1 MGGDGGTKAVQRAY
15 LRGAGAASTTG
26 DGRMLLSSSSS
37 SNNTTTTRCDPQVQ
51 QQEALRAMQYC
62 YISDQPLQ
70 FDTDT
75 PTITAA
81 AAPSS
86 SSSSSSIVTC
96 RLGRLYNK
104 VAVIE
109 ALLERKQRLRSSAS
123 TQQGG
128 MEDVKEGQGRLGGH
142 IRGLK
147 DIYDVRF
154 HTVGNTATSTAT
166 STAATGQI
174 PHCPITG
181 RELNGMV
188 TAYALIPGNNLPR
201 NNSCNV
207 VSEYAI
213 QQLTE
218 AAIMTEYGATMKIRL
233 LPPASALPDIHR
245 AIELER
251 NNKESLLLLQRD
263 NKKNLRKTRDKRK
276 RTDEEDSHS

>member
-26 DGRMLLSSSSS
+26 DGRRLLSSSSSS
-37 SNNTTTTRCDPQVQ
+37 SNNTTITRCDPQVQ

-81 AAPSS
+81 AP
-86 SSSSSSIVTC
+86 SSSSIVTC

-123 TQQGG
+123 TQPGG
-128 MEDVKEGQGRLGGH
+128 VDDVKEGRLGGH

-154 HTVGNTATSTAT
+154 HTVADTATSTAT
-166 STAATGQI
+166 ATATASTGQI

-188 TAYALIPGNNLPR
+188 TAYALCIPGNNLPR
-201 NNSCNV
+201 NNNSCNV

-233 LPPASALPDIHR
+233 LPPTSALPDIHR
-245 AIELER
+245 AIALER
-251 NNKESLLLLQRD
+251 NNKESLLLQRD
-263 NKKNLRKTRDKRK
+263 KKKILKKQRDKRK
-276 RTDEEDSHS
+276 RTDEEASHS

>member
-26 DGRMLLSSSSS
+26 DGKLLFTSSSS
-37 SNNTTTTRCDPQVQ
+37 SNISSFDPQVQ

-70 FDTDT
+70 LDTDT
-75 PTITAA
+75 PTSTAA
-81 AAPSS
+81 AAP
-86 SSSSSSIVTC
+86 SSSIVTC

-128 MEDVKEGQGRLGGH
+128 MDDVKEGRLGGH

-154 HTVGNTATSTAT
+154 HTVGNTATATAT
-166 STAATGQI
+166 AI

-188 TAYALIPGNNLPR
+188 SAYALIPGNNNLPR

-245 AIELER
+245 AIALER
-251 NNKESLLLLQRD
+251 NNKESLLLQRD
-263 NKKNLRKTRDKRK
+263 KKKNLKKKRDKRK
-276 RTDEEDSHS
+276 RTDEHN

>member
-1 MGGDGGTKAVQRAY
+1 VQRAY

-26 DGRMLLSSSSS
+26 DGRLLSTSSSRNS
-37 SNNTTTTRCDPQVQ
+37 STTTTRFDPQVQ

-75 PTITAA
+75 PTSTAA
-81 AAPSS
+81 AAPS

-104 VAVIE
+104 VAIIE

-128 MEDVKEGQGRLGGH
+128 MDDVKEGRLGGH
-142 IRGLK
+142 VRGLK

-154 HTVGNTATSTAT
+154 HTVGNTSTAT
-166 STAATGQI
+166 ATAI

-188 TAYALIPGNNLPR
+188 TAYALIPGNNNLPR

-233 LPPASALPDIHR
+233 LPPASVLPDIHR
-245 AIELER
+245 AIALER
-251 NNKESLLLLQRD
+251 NKKESLLLQRD
-263 NKKNLRKTRDKRK
+263 KKKNLKKKRDKRK
-276 RTDEEDSHS
+276 RTDEEALHC

>member
-26 DGRMLLSSSSS
+26 DGRRLLSSSSS
-37 SNNTTTTRCDPQVQ
+37 NSTTITRCDPQVQ
-51 QQEALRAMQYC
+51 QQEALRAMRYC

-70 FDTDT
+70 FETDT

-81 AAPSS
+81 A
-86 SSSSSSIVTC
+86 SSSSIVTC

-123 TQQGG
+123 TQPGG
-128 MEDVKEGQGRLGGH
+128 MDDVKEGRLGGH

-154 HTVGNTATSTAT
+154 HTVANTATSTAT
-166 STAATGQI
+166 ATATSTATATTGQI

-188 TAYALIPGNNLPR
+188 TAYALCIPGNNLPR
-201 NNSCNV
+201 NNNSCNV

-233 LPPASALPDIHR
+233 LPPTSALPDIHR
-245 AIELER
+245 AIALER
-251 NNKESLLLLQRD
+251 NNKESLLLHRD
-263 NKKNLRKTRDKRK
+263 KKKILKKKRDKRK
-276 RTDEEDSHS
+276 RTDEEASLS

>member
-26 DGRMLLSSSSS
+26 DGRRLLSSSSS
-37 SNNTTTTRCDPQVQ
+37 NSSSFDPQVQ
-51 QQEALRAMQYC
+51 QQEALRAIQYC

-75 PTITAA
+75 PTTAA
-81 AAPSS
+81 AAP

-128 MEDVKEGQGRLGGH
+128 MDDVKEGRLGGH
-142 IRGLK
+142 VRGLK

-154 HTVGNTATSTAT
+154 HTVGTTSTSTA
-166 STAATGQI
+166 STGQI

-188 TAYALIPGNNLPR
+188 TAYALCIPGNNLPR

-213 QQLTE
+213 QQLSE

-233 LPPASALPDIHR
+233 LPPTSALPDIHR
-245 AIELER
+245 AIALER
-251 NNKESLLLLQRD
+251 NNKESLLLQRD
-263 NKKNLRKTRDKRK
+263 KKKNLKKKRDKRK
-276 RTDEEDSHS
+276 RTDEEASHS